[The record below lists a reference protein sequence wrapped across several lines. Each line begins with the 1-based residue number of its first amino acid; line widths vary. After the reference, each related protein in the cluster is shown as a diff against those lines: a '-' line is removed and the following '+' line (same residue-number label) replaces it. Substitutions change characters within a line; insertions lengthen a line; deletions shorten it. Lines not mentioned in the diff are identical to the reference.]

1 MMNKMNKTDEKD
13 EKDEWWKKWWWM
25 LSFWDE
31 MRKKIFDDRAL
42 M

>member
-1 MMNKMNKTDEKD
+1 MMNKMNKTNEKD

-25 LSFWDE
+25 LSSWNE
-31 MRKKIFDDRAL
+31 MRKKILDDRAL

>member
-1 MMNKMNKTDEKD
+1 MDKMNKTDEKN
-13 EKDEWWKKWWWM
+13 EKDEWWKEWWWM
-25 LSFWDE
+25 LSSWNE